1 MREVGHQFDTDKVSL
16 WSRKACL
23 LFLSIFWRVL
33 SHLQASFVLM
43 LKILSILV
51 DLIGRPRDYNFDNIE
66 DISFKR
72 SFIVILDGQDYP
84 MLCCDNGRFYLH
96 QQLLILE
103 DVMIEALRGR
113 VGKVNVK
120 ALSLVECD

>member
-72 SFIVILDGQDYP
+72 SLIIILDGQDYP

>member
-1 MREVGHQFDTDKVSL
+1 M
-16 WSRKACL
+16 
-23 LFLSIFWRVL
+23 LFLPISWSVL
-33 SHLQASFVLM
+33 IHLQASFVLM
-43 LKILSILV
+43 LKILPILV

-72 SFIVILDGQDYP
+72 SFIIILDGQDYP

-113 VGKVNVK
+113 VVKVNVK

>member
-1 MREVGHQFDTDKVSL
+1 MREVGHQFDADKVSL

-72 SFIVILDGQDYP
+72 SFIVILDGQYYP

-113 VGKVNVK
+113 VVKVDVK

>member
-1 MREVGHQFDTDKVSL
+1 MREVGHQFDADKVSL

-23 LFLSIFWRVL
+23 LFLPISWSVL
-33 SHLQASFVLM
+33 IHLQASFVLM

-72 SFIVILDGQDYP
+72 SFIIILDGQDYP

-113 VGKVNVK
+113 VVKVNVK